1 MFMAH
6 EFLLKV
12 LTVAFFIGEF
22 EHVLEDLDSLAAKL
36 HLFIVHPMEDKVVAS
51 FVGAALGHGPRHGG
65 DQGDVCKGV
74 DGGCQVEVKTG

>member
-22 EHVLEDLDSLAAKL
+22 EHVLEDLDSLAAEL
-36 HLFIVHPMEDKVVAS
+36 HLFVVHPVEDKVVTG
-51 FVGAALGHGPRHGG
+51 FVCAALGHGPRHGG
-65 DQGDVCKGV
+65 DQGDVCKRV
-74 DGGCQVEVKTG
+74 DGGCQVEVKAG